1 MCGDHPCCEIGVVFC
16 SCLQICGNL
25 YLQEK
30 LNMIVTIGGIP
41 VYDAV
46 ITDDETGMFKISL
59 VDDPAVM
66 SNFQAFDATRKM
78 QLYAIQDEEKR
89 LVRGCIMRADFPIY
103 RRDERMGEYYIIY
116 KADTIRQM
124 AEKYLAESRQN
135 DVNAMHQGEDLPDI
149 YMVQYFIKGDG
160 IQVDG
165 FDECADGSLFGEFHV
180 TNDDVWAE
188 IKAGTY
194 KGFSL
199 EGVFDL
205 VPEQDRDEIQEI
217 VDILDGKFKKFHNQ
231 NDMSKLS
238 RLKEILAAKLQEAEQ
253 KFGNVTTDKGVLS
266 WDGDDD
272 LKEGDS
278 VYVMDS
284 EGNRTPAADGDY
296 KTDDNKVIVVVDG
309 KVSEIKDAE
318 AEVSTEESKFIETD
332 KGKLEW
338 DNEEEDLKEGDAV
351 YVRDEEG
358 NRVPAPDGD
367 YTTGDGKVIKVSDG
381 KVTEIVDDKAEVA
394 DQDLKARRKSR
405 FEKIR
410 QAFVESFEEKM
421 RLITEAIASV
431 IGDDKEFYLVDAGED
446 FGVVDV
452 FDFET
457 YEDHY
462 FRYSITWNED
472 GTATASDP
480 QEVKRM
486 FVPIDMES
494 PFAKSNEE
502 EMNSLKAEN
511 ASLKAEIAKLKKTP
525 AGKPAHE
532 EVKEQQQMSKTGNKG
547 LDRLSRIMSAK

>member
-1 MCGDHPCCEIGVVFC
+1 
-16 SCLQICGNL
+16 
-25 YLQEK
+25 
-30 LNMIVTIGGIP
+30 MIVTIGGIP
-41 VYDAV
+41 VYQAV
-46 ITDDETGMFKISL
+46 ISDEETGMFKISL

-116 KADTIRQM
+116 KAEEIRKM
-124 AEKYLAESRQN
+124 AEKYLLEGRQN
-135 DVNAMHQGEDLPDI
+135 DVNLMHEDGSDVDGVQ
-149 YMVQYFIKGDG
+149 MVQYFIKGDG

-180 TNDDVWAE
+180 VNDDVWAE

-217 VDILDGKFKKFHNQ
+217 VDILDGKFKKFHKS

-238 RLKEILAAKLQEAEQ
+238 RLKEILAAKLQEE

-272 LKEGDS
+272 LKDGDS
-278 VYVMDS
+278 VYVEDS

-296 KTDDNKVIVVVDG
+296 KTNDNKVIVVVDG

-318 AEVSTEESKFIETD
+318 AEVAPAEGEESEFIETD

-367 YTTGDGKVIKVSDG
+367 YTTEDGKVIKVSDG

-394 DQDLKARRKSR
+394 DQDLKAKLISKFHKIKEA
-405 FEKIR
+405 FE
-410 QAFVESFEEKM
+410 ESFDTKM
-421 RLITEAIASV
+421 REISNAIAAV
-431 IGDDKEFYLVDAGED
+431 INTENFYLVDAGED
-446 FGVVDV
+446 FGVVSTWNE
-452 FDFET
+452 ET
-457 YEDHY
+457 YEEH
-462 FRYSITWNED
+462 FIRYSITWNED
-472 GTATASDP
+472 GTANAADP
-480 QEVKRM
+480 QEVKLM
-486 FVPIDMES
+486 FVPMDMES
-494 PFAKSNEE
+494 PFAKGNEE
-502 EMNSLKAEN
+502 EMAALKAEN
-511 ASLKAEIAKLKKTP
+511 ASLKKEVAKLKKTP
-525 AGKPAHE
+525 AAKPAHE
-532 EVKEQQQMSKTGNKG
+532 VVKEEEKMSKTGYKG